1 MGMSHSTFAA
11 AVAAGSCSQSNEANN
26 CPTLDINLSTTRNAP
41 IELRDTSFM
50 TGQEFETPKCSEKR
64 ARLESF
70 PITSLEN
77 AETNPQNFE
86 YIPDSD
92 ALQKTCLS
100 PCGKASLTSAV
111 VGSPVAGKTS
121 AGTMNRGDNCRDR

>member
-1 MGMSHSTFAA
+1 
-11 AVAAGSCSQSNEANN
+11 
-26 CPTLDINLSTTRNAP
+26 
-41 IELRDTSFM
+41 M
-50 TGQEFETPKCSEKR
+50 TGQEFETPKCLEKR

-77 AETNPQNFE
+77 EETNQQNFE

-121 AGTMNRGDNCRDR
+121 AGTMNGTIKESKTPIRRIFYVMPYLYHLLSNV